1 MVEYAINLDT
11 VFASL
16 ADATRRDILKRV
28 IEKPRSISELAKPYK
43 LTFAAVA
50 KHVGVLE
57 TARLIT
63 KKRVGKEQIISAEPM
78 TIAAATTYL
87 EKFEKMWNARFD
99 ALDALLKD
107 NK

>member
-16 ADATRRDILKRV
+16 ADKTRRDILRRV

-57 TARLIT
+57 AARLVS
-63 KKRVGKEQIISAEPM
+63 KKRVGKQQIIRAEPM
-78 TIAAATTYL
+78 TIAAATNYL
-87 EKFEKMWNARFD
+87 EEFEKMWNTRFD
-99 ALDALLKD
+99 ALEKLLAE
-107 NK
+107 